1 MTMREL
7 NETREININE
17 LDRVSGGISFVYGK
31 PEIVYA
37 PQKPDGTANFRT
49 GDPDTGGQF
58 HFQARLK

>member
-1 MTMREL
+1 MREL

-17 LDRVSGGISFVYGK
+17 LDQVSGGISLVYGK

-49 GDPDTGGQF
+49 GDPDEGGQF